1 MSTVTV
7 PPTVPSPS
15 EDCEQLRAAFAGWGT
30 NEKLIISILGHR
42 NAAQLKSI
50 RDTYSELYGESLL
63 KNLKEELT
71 NVFERALILWS
82 MDPAERDALLA
93 DQTIR
98 KWDPKNHVLIELACA
113 RSPKELLL
121 VREAYHARF
130 KRSIEEDVAPQE
142 NSGYRKLLVGLVSSY
157 RYPGEEIDN
166 ELAEKEAEILHDK
179 IRGNA
184 VNHEEVIRILTTR
197 SKAQLGATF
206 SHYKHSFGNPID
218 EDLKVDSKDEY
229 VFALK
234 AAMQCLAF
242 PEKYFVDVLSKAIDR
257 RGTDEG
263 ALTRV
268 VVTRAEVDMK
278 QIKEEYLKVNGVGL
292 DKAIV
297 HETSGD
303 YRQLLLTLIGH
314 GDD

>member
-7 PPTVPSPS
+7 PPTVPTPS

-42 NAAQLKSI
+42 NAAQLKLI
-50 RDTYSELYGESLL
+50 QNAYFELYGESLL
-63 KNLKEELT
+63 KDIKKELT
-71 NVFERALILWS
+71 KEFEHALLLWTLE
-82 MDPAERDALLA
+82 PAERDAFLA
-93 DQTIR
+93 DQTMR

-113 RSPKELLL
+113 RSPKELIL

-130 KRSIEEDVAPQE
+130 KRSIEEDVAPHVK
-142 NSGYRKLLVGLVSSY
+142 SGYCKLLVGLVSSY
-157 RYPGEEIDN
+157 RYQGAEIDN
-166 ELAEKEAEILHDK
+166 DLAKKESEILHDK
-179 IRGNA
+179 IKGNA

-206 SHYKHSFGNPID
+206 SHYKDSFGNPID

-229 VFALK
+229 VCALK
-234 AAMQCLAF
+234 AAIQCLAF

-292 DKAIV
+292 DKAIA
-297 HETSGD
+297 HDTSGD
-303 YRQLLLTLIGH
+303 YRELLLTLIGH
-314 GDD
+314 GDA